1 MKGTHLIIGDVHS
14 MYNPFAEA
22 TKFAEENNLHLVTA
36 GDLIDNGPDT
46 YAVTELML
54 QKMFM
59 GKASGIM
66 GNHEWKIIR
75 WLRGRDVKLSG
86 PNYPTIEAMEKQPAL
101 KDMFARYAEKLSF
114 QLQLGNNMFVAHAA
128 VKPEWWIDRKDTRR
142 SNEYNMYGNSDSSNM
157 IEFRGQRYPN
167 RLYNWVDDV
176 PSDVKLFVGHDP
188 RPMVSELDFDNFQA
202 TPLSV
207 KNKQGGITTF
217 LDAGSG
223 KGGNLWG
230 AVVNSANNSIE
241 ALINFGQ

>member
-14 MYNPFAEA
+14 MYNPFADA
-22 TKFAEENNLHLVTA
+22 VRFANTNKLHLVTA
-36 GDLIDNGPDT
+36 GDLIDNGPDG

-54 QKMFM
+54 QEMFE
-59 GKASGIM
+59 GRASGVM

-75 WLRGRDVKLSG
+75 WLRGNDVKLTN
-86 PNYPTIEAMEKQPAL
+86 PNFPTVEAMEKQPAF
-101 KDMFARYAEKLSF
+101 KDMFARYAKRLSF
-114 QLQLGNNMFVAHAA
+114 NLQVGENMFVAHAA
-128 VKPEWWIDRKDTRR
+128 VKPEWWADRKEGRKT
-142 SNEYNMYGNSDSSNM
+142 NEYNMYGNSDSSKL
-157 IEFRGQRYPN
+157 IDFRGERYPI
-167 RLYNWVDDV
+167 RLYNWVDHV
-176 PSDVKLFVGHDP
+176 PENVKLFVGHDP
-188 RPMVSELDFDNFQA
+188 RPMIGEPDFDNFQA

>member
-22 TKFAEENNLHLVTA
+22 VKFAEENDLHLVTA
-36 GDLIDNGPDT
+36 GDLIDNGPDAH
-46 YAVTELML
+46 AVTELML
-54 QKMFM
+54 QRMFM
-59 GKASGIM
+59 GKASGVM
-66 GNHEWKIIR
+66 GNHEWKILRWIR
-75 WLRGRDVKLSG
+75 GNDVTLSD
-86 PNYPTIEAMEKQPAL
+86 PNMPTIEAMKKQPAL
-101 KDMFARYAEKLSF
+101 KDIFVRYTDRLTF
-114 QLQLGNNMFVAHAA
+114 NLQLGKSMFVAHAA
-128 VKPEWWIDRKDTRR
+128 VKPEWWATREDNKK
-142 SNEYNMYGNSDSSNM
+142 SESYNMYGNSDSSKL
-157 IEFRGQRYPN
+157 IEFRGERYPI
-167 RLYNWVDDV
+167 RLYNWVDHV
-176 PSDVKLFVGHDP
+176 PENVKLFVGHDP
-188 RPMVSELDFDNFQA
+188 RPMIGEPDFDNFQA